1 MRCAEVDHHELTDAF
16 PLILSIAVF
25 FSIPFVLI
33 SLGIA
38 PGLKR
43 CSSFPER
50 SAAMP
55 CLDLGSSTGQAVLA
69 LATLA
74 GAASSETA
82 YIKECPSSSGE

>member
-33 SLGIA
+33 SLGIM

-43 CSSFPER
+43 CSSFP
-50 SAAMP
+50 
-55 CLDLGSSTGQAVLA
+55 L
-69 LATLA
+69 
-74 GAASSETA
+74 
-82 YIKECPSSSGE
+82 

>member
-1 MRCAEVDHHELTDAF
+1 MRCAEVDHHELTDAL
-16 PLILSIAVF
+16 PLILSIAGF
-25 FSIPFVLI
+25 FSIPLVLI

-38 PGLKR
+38 PAHTL
-43 CSSFPER
+43 CDFER

-55 CLDLGSSTGQAVLA
+55 CLDLGSSTQQAVLA

-82 YIKECPSSSGE
+82 YTKDGPSSSGE